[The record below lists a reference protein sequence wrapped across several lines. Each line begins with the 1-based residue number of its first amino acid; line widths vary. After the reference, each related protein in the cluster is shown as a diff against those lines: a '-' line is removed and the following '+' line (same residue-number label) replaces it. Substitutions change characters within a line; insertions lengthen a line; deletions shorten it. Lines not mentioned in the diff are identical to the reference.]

1 MLEYL
6 GFVSMGETTQM
17 AKAMC
22 LKNAKDSYF
31 LQPKLN
37 ALCTKFLLLKLR
49 LLSRIGARYGM
60 LRSEP

>member
-1 MLEYL
+1 
-6 GFVSMGETTQM
+6 MGETTQM